1 MAEQKLFAGHAV
13 RRIRR
18 ANGLTQ
24 VAMAEALEISA
35 SYLNLM
41 ERNQRPLTAATMLR
55 LAQRF
60 DFDAR
65 TLGKAMPGGGV
76 YWVAKDGE
84 ANVAGIFEFTEAM
97 MPGVAPHWMTYIA
110 VENAEA
116 AAARVRSAG
125 GEILK
130 GPFNVPGTGDVVIA
144 KDSAGAVFGMLAP
157 EDCA

>member
-1 MAEQKLFAGHAV
+1 MTGS
-13 RRIRR
+13 RI
-18 ANGLTQ
+18 AWSELATKD
-24 VAMAEALEISA
+24 AEAARAFYAAAFGWSFFSA
-35 SYLNLM
+35 
-41 ERNQRPLTAATMLR
+41 P
-55 LAQRF
+55 
-60 DFDAR
+60 
-65 TLGKAMPGGGV
+65 MPGGGV

-97 MPGVAPHWMTYIA
+97 MPGVPPHWMTYIA